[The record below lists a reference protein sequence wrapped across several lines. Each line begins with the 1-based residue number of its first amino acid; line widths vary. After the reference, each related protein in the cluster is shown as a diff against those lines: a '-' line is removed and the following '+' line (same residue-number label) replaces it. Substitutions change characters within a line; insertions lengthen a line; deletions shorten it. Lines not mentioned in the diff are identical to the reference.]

1 MPSGTINPQ
10 AAGEVSTVN
19 DLINYNLV
27 DSSYAAQVDFDGDAE
42 FALGDKLNLA
52 NRDISEGDTVTF
64 SAALSSDN
72 SQSLSAAIAFYD
84 GTDTLI
90 GTVESG
96 VAATGSRGYVT
107 ATVPAGAV
115 TVAGGA
121 YNNDF
126 ATGTGTANQHYELGH
141 LYLGS
146 SEADYVAPT
155 PQIEAPNTLS
165 ANAAGAIATPNTLSP
180 QPAQDIPNLEST
192 GV

>member
-1 MPSGTINPQ
+1 MPSGTISPQ

-27 DSSYAAQVDFDGDAE
+27 DSSYAAQVDFDGDTE
-42 FALGDKLNLA
+42 SALGENLNLA
-52 NRDISEGDTVTF
+52 NRGIEVGDTVTF
-64 SAALSSDN
+64 SVELSSDN
-72 SQSLSAAIAFYD
+72 AQSLSAAIAFYD
-84 GTDTLI
+84 SGDLLI
-90 GTVESG
+90 GSIEIGDSS
-96 VAATGSRGYVT
+96 TGSRGYVT

-126 ATGTGTANQHYELGH
+126 ATGTGAANQHYELGH
-141 LYLGS
+141 LYFGT

-165 ANAAGAIATPNTLSP
+165 ASAAGEIATPNALSP